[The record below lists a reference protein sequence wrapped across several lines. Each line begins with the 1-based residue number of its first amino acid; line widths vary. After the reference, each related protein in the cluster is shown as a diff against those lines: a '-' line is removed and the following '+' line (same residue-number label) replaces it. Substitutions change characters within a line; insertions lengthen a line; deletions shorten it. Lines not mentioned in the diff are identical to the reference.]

1 MKLYVDEGLAPFG
14 RGDRAGRDA
23 FLRQGL
29 GYFRLLAHICDMV
42 TLVRT
47 TNTVR
52 LSFLRALLA
61 DSGIA
66 SEVFDGNISVL
77 EVGIGA
83 FPRRLAVSTA
93 QRLAAETVLRDA
105 GEYYDD

>member
-1 MKLYVDEGLAPFG
+1 MAASP
-14 RGDRAGRDA
+14 A
-23 FLRQGL
+23 FLPQGL
-29 GYFRLLAHICDMV
+29 GYFRLLAHICGMV

-47 TNTVR
+47 TNPVR

-61 DSGIA
+61 DSGIP
-66 SEVFDGNISVL
+66 SEVFDGNISAL
-77 EVGIGA
+77 EAGIGA